1 MAEKETTSLKLA
13 NIENAFDA
21 LMQGDASKLREQ
33 IKDVPIGTAQ
43 GANVYRQTSLSAL
56 VNALSETFSTCRHIL
71 GDDYF
76 NQCATSYCQLYPMV
90 HHDLNLYG
98 ADFTAYM
105 LELTE
110 TRPEL
115 AELKFLTDLSRL
127 EWALNEAFFAKK
139 RTPFDLEAFASLDDD
154 ERGKLILRL
163 SPDVQ
168 LLHTQS
174 NVKDIHEFHLSEEN
188 IANDLSFDVTEGDY
202 YYLIQRGTA
211 ETNFK
216 LIIEPIERYDFDLLN
231 AIKDETNFI
240 NLCESFAR
248 TLDDNLEPPPLGY
261 YISKEIIDNFDVC

>member
-1 MAEKETTSLKLA
+1 MAEKETTSLRLDD
-13 NIENAFDA
+13 IENAFDA
-21 LMQGDASKLREQ
+21 LIQGDASELRDQ

-56 VNALSETFSTCRHIL
+56 VNALSETFSTCRYIL

-98 ADFTAYM
+98 ADFPAYM

-127 EWALNEAFFAKK
+127 EWALNETFFAKK
-139 RTPFDLEAFASLDDD
+139 RTPFDLESFASFNDE
-154 ERGKLILRL
+154 ERGQLILKL
-163 SPDVQ
+163 SPSVQ

-174 NVKDIHEFHLSEEN
+174 NVKEIYEFHLSEEN
-188 IANDLSFDVTEGDY
+188 IANDLSFDVTPGDY
-202 YYLIQRGTA
+202 LYLIYRGTA

-216 LIIEPIERYDFDLLN
+216 LYIEPIERYDFDLLN
-231 AIKDETNFI
+231 AIKDETNFTD
-240 NLCESFAR
+240 LCERFAR
-248 TLDDNLEPPPLGY
+248 TLDDNLEPPPLGH
-261 YISKEIIDNFDVC
+261 YISKGIIDNFDV

>member
-1 MAEKETTSLKLA
+1 MAEKETTSLRLGD
-13 NIENAFDA
+13 IENAFDA
-21 LMQGDASKLREQ
+21 LMQGDASELRER
-33 IKDVPIGTAQ
+33 IKDVPIGSAQ

-76 NQCATSYCQLYPMV
+76 NQCATSYCQLFPMV

-98 ADFTAYM
+98 TDFPAYM

-127 EWALNEAFFAKK
+127 EWALNETFFAKK
-139 RTPFDLEAFASLDDD
+139 RASFDLERFASFNDD
-154 ERGKLILRL
+154 ERGKLILKL

-174 NVKDIHEFHLSEEN
+174 NVKEIYEFHLSEEN
-188 IANDLSFDVTEGDY
+188 IANDLSFEVTQGEFH
-202 YYLIQRGTA
+202 YLIHRGTT
-211 ETNFK
+211 ETDFK
-216 LIIEPIERYDFDLLN
+216 LIIEPIERYDFNVLN
-231 AIKDETNFI
+231 AIKDETSFTD
-240 NLCESFAR
+240 LCESFAR
-248 TLDDNLEPPPLGY
+248 NRDDNLEPPPLGQ
-261 YISKEIIDNFDVC
+261 YISKGIIDNFDV